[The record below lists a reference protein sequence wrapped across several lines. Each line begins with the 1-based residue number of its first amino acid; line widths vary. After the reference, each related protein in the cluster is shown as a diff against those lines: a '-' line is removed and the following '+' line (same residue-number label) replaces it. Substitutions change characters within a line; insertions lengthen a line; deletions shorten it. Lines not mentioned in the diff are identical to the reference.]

1 MGESVLKR
9 SVALAAVLL
18 CLPSVAWAGAWTLP
32 EGTGQW
38 LATVTGTSA
47 TSYFTD
53 NGLASTPRYSKQELG
68 LLIEYGLNDRLTA
81 IFNPGLQNV
90 DIAPPTNAE
99 RSGLNYTEFGA
110 RYAFLES
117 QDWVVS
123 GQSTMRIPGTT
134 DTANPAAIGYTDF
147 EADFRALLG
156 HNFKVTDRPAFFD
169 FELAER
175 WRTDGYPSEF
185 RFEGTLGVKVYPR
198 WMLLAQSFNVVSEG
212 PGISIFGGSYEYYK
226 FELTALY
233 TVADNWWL
241 QFGGIST
248 YAGRNALQENGVVLG
263 VWHQF

>member
-1 MGESVLKR
+1 MARDRHRHLGDFLLYRQRARVDP
-9 SVALAAVLL
+9 ALQQAR
-18 CLPSVAWAGAWTLP
+18 AGT
-32 EGTGQW
+32 
-38 LATVTGTSA
+38 
-47 TSYFTD
+47 
-53 NGLASTPRYSKQELG
+53 
-68 LLIEYGLNDRLTA
+68 LIEYGLTDRLTA
-81 IFNPGLQNV
+81 ILIRACSTSTSLRRQVPNV
-90 DIAPPTNAE
+90 PVSTTP
-99 RSGLNYTEFGA
+99 SSA
-110 RYAFLES
+110 RATHFSKTRIGWCPARPRL
-117 QDWVVS
+117 
-123 GQSTMRIPGTT
+123 RIPGTT

-156 HNFKVTDRPAFFD
+156 HNFEVADRPAFFD

-226 FELTALY
+226 FELSAVY
-233 TVADNWWL
+233 TLADNWWL
-241 QFGGIST
+241 QFGGVST